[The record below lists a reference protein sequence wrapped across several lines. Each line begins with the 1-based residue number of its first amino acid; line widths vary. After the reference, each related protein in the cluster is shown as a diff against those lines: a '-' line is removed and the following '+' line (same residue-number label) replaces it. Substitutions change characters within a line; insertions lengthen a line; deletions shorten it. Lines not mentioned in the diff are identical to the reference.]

1 MTWLLR
7 TQTRLCTEYLLE
19 GVPTQDML
27 VMKERE
33 KDWADGDGDSVD
45 INASRNIESIAT
57 LRQIAKMLERLP
69 RVDSRSA
76 LDVVLTQLVIGGQD
90 KKNHPGQ
97 LISAFLA
104 SGVTRI
110 LAHARHSSA
119 RANLLGCPL
128 ETPLSPDA
136 IDIVVLTLHVPPGG
150 ISSPAIDEDDH
161 LRASS
166 LSSGGC
172 ISPPMSTSS
181 KEDNVTDESLTK
193 RLVEVFPPR
202 KPFELEDCILT
213 LEDYPKWTAP
223 KYDTPNI
230 VRRYKQIL
238 LDNEL
243 VCRVLTAVI
252 RNTREQWL
260 NKAKLVYQLGRQKE
274 RIDLRKVLEATK
286 CAEQTIVKESS
297 GASAAHAAPE
307 INRYHGTIG
316 RYAHIVRLGR
326 RTGYSATLLTTLC

>member
-1 MTWLLR
+1 MDKLLITNNYDFFVSSMSSIIRYLQKRADNVFGSEQSDTSNEAMKQATASRASMHMTWLLR

-69 RVDSRSA
+69 RVDNRSV
-76 LDVVLTQLVIGGQD
+76 LDVVLTQLVIGGQV
-90 KKNHPGQ
+90 
-97 LISAFLA
+97 SAQIIIKCWPL
-104 SGVTRI
+104 SD
-110 LAHARHSSA
+110 LM
-119 RANLLGCPL
+119 ANLLGCPL

-150 ISSPAIDEDDH
+150 IRSPAIDEDDH

-181 KEDNVTDESLTK
+181 KEDNMV
-193 RLVEVFPPR
+193 
-202 KPFELEDCILT
+202 
-213 LEDYPKWTAP
+213 
-223 KYDTPNI
+223 
-230 VRRYKQIL
+230 
-238 LDNEL
+238 
-243 VCRVLTAVI
+243 
-252 RNTREQWL
+252 
-260 NKAKLVYQLGRQKE
+260 
-274 RIDLRKVLEATK
+274 
-286 CAEQTIVKESS
+286 S
-297 GASAAHAAPE
+297 G
-307 INRYHGTIG
+307 
-316 RYAHIVRLGR
+316 
-326 RTGYSATLLTTLC
+326 